1 MLVSWGLKINTM
13 KVLRIITLSLFALVL
28 FACGGEEKKEEEKKS
43 IKIEKKAD
51 TPKAAESDMANLV
64 ITGNDL
70 MQYNKKELRAK
81 AGQKV
86 KLTLRHIG
94 KLDVNVMGHNVVI
107 LKKDVDVDDFAA
119 RAATSRENDYIP
131 EGSDEVLAHTKM
143 IGGGETTSVE
153 FTAPSEPGEYE
164 FICSFPAH
172 YAMMRGKFIVE

>member
-1 MLVSWGLKINTM
+1 M
-13 KVLRIITLSLFALVL
+13 KVLKLITLSFFALAL
-28 FACGGEEKKEEEKKS
+28 FGCGGEEKKEEEKKP

-51 TPKAAESDMANLV
+51 TPQASDSDMANLV

-70 MQYNKKELRAK
+70 MQFNKKELRAK

-107 LKKDVDVDDFAA
+107 LKQGVNVDEFAA
-119 RAATSRENDYIP
+119 KAATERDNGYIP
-131 EGSDEVLAHTKM
+131 QGSDEVLANTKM
-143 IGGGETTSVE
+143 IGGGETTSIE

>member
-1 MLVSWGLKINTM
+1 MKLLKNTLLLLMLSTSVFLAGCAGEK
-13 KVLRIITLSLFALVL
+13 KEK
-28 FACGGEEKKEEEKKS
+28 EEKKT
-43 IKIEKKAD
+43 IKIEKKD
-51 TPKAAESDMANLV
+51 SPEKESSEDIANLV

-70 MQYNKKELRAK
+70 MQYNKNELRAK

-107 LKKDVDVDDFAA
+107 LKQGVNLEEFAA
-119 RAATSRENDYIP
+119 RAATERDNGYIP
-131 EGSDEVLAHTKM
+131 PGTEDVLVNTEM
-143 IGGGETTSVE
+143 IGGGQTTSVE

-164 FICSFPAH
+164 FLCSFPAH